1 MFDVIL
7 PSEEIS
13 AEAISLTAKS
23 PASVVTDFSLQ
34 RSRGAL
40 DLAFSNRNGRS
51 YPARTFQQGALKVRF
66 PNVARGDVPEA
77 VILNIAG
84 GLAGDDRLDM
94 QVQVDSDASATI
106 TSQACEKIYRALG
119 KPAQVTL
126 KINLDVGARLE
137 WLPQPM
143 IFFDGACLERH
154 SEIEMVSEAS
164 LLMVEGVVFGRS
176 AMGEVVKSGS
186 LSDLVTIRRD
196 GRLIHADRFVAS
208 GDISALFDRQ
218 AILDGHRAMATT
230 RYVAPDAERR
240 LEAMREL
247 LETSTCPAAVS
258 AWDGMLVMRHVAHD
272 SYTLNKELIR
282 VLSVFRGAPMPRVWS
297 I

>member
-7 PSEEIS
+7 PSEEIGK
-13 AEAISLTAKS
+13 EAILLTANA
-23 PASVVTDFSLQ
+23 PTSVVTDFSLQ
-34 RSRGAL
+34 RSRGML

-66 PNVARGDVPEA
+66 PNVARGDVPEV
-77 VILNIAG
+77 VILNTAG
-84 GLAGDDRLDM
+84 GLAGDDRLAM

-126 KINLDVGARLE
+126 RVNLDAGACLE

-176 AMGEVVKSGS
+176 AMGEAVKSGS
-186 LSDLVTIRRD
+186 LSDFVSIRRD
-196 GRLIHADRFVAS
+196 GRPFS
-208 GDISALFDRQ
+208 T
-218 AILDGHRAMATT
+218 AI
-230 RYVAPDAERR
+230 RR
-240 LEAMREL
+240 WRRR
-247 LETSTCPAAVS
+247 
-258 AWDGMLVMRHVAHD
+258 VM
-272 SYTLNKELIR
+272 SPL
-282 VLSVFRGAPMPRVWS
+282 MPRGGSKRCAVMSRFLLVRRPLAPGMACSSCGMWRMTATH
-297 I
+297 